1 MEIIGITGSFGKS
14 SLCYILSSYLKY
26 IGKKVVCYSSIEID
40 SPKSDK
46 TAHQSMEVVIKN
58 KEVLESAI
66 REANEYNADFLIL
79 EINEEMIEKG
89 IFDDVPFTYR
99 VLTNIKRM
107 DVKDDFD
114 KYKEEILSFLLHK
127 NKEVEDKIILYLDCA
142 MDISDFTKVK
152 EESAKVVIT
161 LGTRYICN
169 KKGYEESDINYL
181 MHETP
186 DSIFSSINGLNFDIS
201 TINNTFNISTNL
213 IFPYNAINI
222 LEVYSIINDLK
233 LLDKTKF
240 ISFLKDINIPGRSE
254 VIKINDRF
262 IMISPT
268 LSPELEELYKL
279 KENGEIN
286 DIILVTAS
294 IGQGFSTWEEK
305 YNSKAH
311 KEHLS
316 RARKFSME
324 YASRYA
330 NYIYLTSSDPANS
343 DPYEIAS
350 EMKSY
355 INKESIDVII
365 DIDRY
370 SAIKQAIIN
379 SRYNDFILISGRG
392 NRSIYCIKDKMLHFT
407 DSELVKKA
415 LTEIG
420 WYYEY
425 K

>member
-1 MEIIGITGSFGKS
+1 MKIIGITGSFGKS
-14 SLCYILSSYLKY
+14 SLCYILSSYLKH
-26 IGKKVVCYSSIEID
+26 IGKKVVSYSSIEID

-58 KEVLESAI
+58 KEVLDSAI
-66 REANEYNADFLIL
+66 KEAKEYNADFLIL
-79 EINEEMIEKG
+79 EINEEIIGKG
-89 IFDDVPFTYR
+89 IIDDVPFTYR

-107 DVKDDFD
+107 DIKDDFN
-114 KYKEEILSFLLHK
+114 KYKEEVSSFLLHK
-127 NKEVEDKIILYLDCA
+127 NKEVEDKIILYLDSDMA
-142 MDISDFTKVK
+142 LTDFTKIK
-152 EESAKVVIT
+152 EESKKEVIT

-169 KKGYEESDINYL
+169 VKGYDEASIDYL
-181 MHETP
+181 MHEAAN
-186 DSIFSSINGLNFDIS
+186 SIFSSINGLSFSIS
-201 TINNTFNISTNL
+201 SNHNTTSINSNL
-213 IFPYNAINI
+213 IFPYNAINL

-233 LLDKTKF
+233 LYEESTFKSF
-240 ISFLKDINIPGRSE
+240 IKNINIPGRSE
-254 VIKINDRF
+254 IIKINDRY

-279 KENGEIN
+279 QNNKEIN

-305 YNSKAH
+305 YNSKEQ

-316 RARKFSME
+316 RTRKFSME

-343 DPYEIAS
+343 DPYEIDN

-355 INKESIDVII
+355 IKDEIEAII

-370 SAIKQAIIN
+370 SAIKKAIRN
-379 SRYNDFILISGRG
+379 SKYNDFILISGRG
-392 NRSIYCIKDKMLHFT
+392 NRNIYCIGDKMLKFT
-407 DSELVKKA
+407 DLELVKQA
-415 LTEIG
+415 LKEIG

>member
-26 IGKKVVCYSSIEID
+26 IGKRVVSYSSIEID

-58 KEVLESAI
+58 KEVLDSAI
-66 REANEYNADFLIL
+66 KEAKEYNADFLIL
-79 EINEEMIEKG
+79 EINEEIIGKE
-89 IFDDVPFTYR
+89 IIDDVPFTYR

-107 DVKDDFD
+107 DIKDDFN
-114 KYKEEILSFLLHK
+114 KYKEEVFSFLLHK
-127 NKEVEDKIILYLDCA
+127 NKEVEDKIILYLD
-142 MDISDFTKVK
+142 SDMALTDFIKIK
-152 EESAKVVIT
+152 EDSKKEVIT

-169 KKGYEESDINYL
+169 VKGYDEANINYL
-181 MHETP
+181 MHETLN
-186 DSIFSSINGLNFDIS
+186 SIFSSINGLSFSIS
-201 TINNTFNISTNL
+201 SNHNTTSINSNL
-213 IFPYNAINI
+213 ILPYNAINI

-233 LLDKTKF
+233 LYEESTFKSF
-240 ISFLKDINIPGRSE
+240 IKNINIPGRSE
-254 VIKINDRF
+254 IIKINDRY

-279 KENGEIN
+279 QQNQEIN

-305 YNSKAH
+305 YNSKEQ
-311 KEHLS
+311 KDHLT
-316 RARKFSME
+316 RTRKFSME

-330 NYIYLTSSDPANS
+330 NYIYLTSSDPAS
-343 DPYEIAS
+343 TDPYEIDN

-355 INKESIDVII
+355 VKDEIEAII

-370 SAIKQAIIN
+370 SAIKKAIRN
-379 SRYNDFILISGRG
+379 SKYNDFILISGRG
-392 NRSIYCIKDKMLHFT
+392 NRNIYCIGDKMLKFT
-407 DSELVKKA
+407 DLELVTKA
-415 LTEIG
+415 LKEIG

>member
-26 IGKKVVCYSSIEID
+26 IGKKVVSYSSIEID

-58 KEVLESAI
+58 KELLDSSI
-66 REANEYNADFLIL
+66 KEAKECNADFLIL
-79 EINEEMIEKG
+79 EINEEIIGKE
-89 IFDDVPFTYR
+89 IIDDVPFTYR

-107 DVKDDFD
+107 DIKDDFN
-114 KYKEEILSFLLHK
+114 KYKEEVFSFLLHK
-127 NKEVEDKIILYLDCA
+127 NKEVDEKIILYLDSDMA
-142 MDISDFTKVK
+142 LSDFTKIK
-152 EESAKVVIT
+152 EDSKKEVIT

-169 KKGYEESDINYL
+169 VKGYDEASIDYL
-181 MHETP
+181 MHETAN
-186 DSIFSSINGLNFDIS
+186 SIFSSIDGLSFSITSNHNTTS
-201 TINNTFNISTNL
+201 INSNL
-213 IFPYNAINI
+213 ILPYNAINL

-233 LLDKTKF
+233 LYEESSFK
-240 ISFLKDINIPGRSE
+240 SFLKNINIPGRSE
-254 VIKINDRF
+254 IIEINDRN

-279 KENGEIN
+279 QQNKEIN

-305 YNSKAH
+305 YNSKEQ

-316 RARKFSME
+316 RTRKFSME

-330 NYIYLTSSDPANS
+330 KYIYLTSSDPAS
-343 DPYEIAS
+343 TDPYEIDN

-355 INKESIDVII
+355 IKDEIEAII

-370 SAIKQAIIN
+370 SAIKKAIRN
-379 SRYNDFILISGRG
+379 SKYNDFILISGRG
-392 NRSIYCIKDKMLHFT
+392 NRNIYCIGDKMLKFT
-407 DSELVKKA
+407 DLELVKQA
-415 LTEIG
+415 LKEIG
-420 WYYEY
+420 WYYEH